1 MANPKS
7 LSKRTTLRLNHRA
20 IVTGL
25 IILVYVVA
33 CCCPALRFDKY
44 YPGDNAPQLSEL
56 GSAGLLCC
64 LAGSAFW

>member
-33 CCCPALRFDKY
+33 CCCPALRFASIAAAFA
-44 YPGDNAPQLSEL
+44 GAWILFLAPRTEPQMETKKTP
-56 GSAGLLCC
+56 
-64 LAGSAFW
+64 